1 LVQAESTLIG
11 AAATLELINAELVRP
26 NLLYNSS
33 KGVAQRE
40 LEQATSDQK
49 TAEGALKAARDAV
62 RVFGKTALSALR
74 VDVIAW
80 WIAAIT
86 IAYRTYRFFGTA
98 AICDRKFNHFAIEI
112 Q

>member
-49 TAEGALKAARDAV
+49 TAEAALKAARDAV

-86 IAYRTYRFFGTA
+86 SHIAHIASSELPR
-98 AICDRKFNHFAIEI
+98 FAIGNSI
-112 Q
+112 ILR